1 MITLTVTSFKGN
13 PVGNPPVSFDELGG
27 TIGRADTNQM
37 VLPDPERAISRIH
50 AQVVFRGGSY
60 ALVGRG
66 ANAVLHNG
74 APVGHG
80 AEVLLAQGD
89 KIVIGSYH
97 IAVSTG
103 AAVAATDPFEAA
115 FGNGNKAAP
124 APPPLPASPPRPT
137 TLPEDRTGPRA
148 AAPSASSG
156 KSSGFGIPDDWDPFA
171 KDHAG
176 AAAAD
181 PFGEI
186 LGASNPARQPASSVG
201 GKGVP
206 PVTMPAREDSIDAL
220 FGLKAGAPS
229 GDPFG
234 SASPL
239 GSAPAQPN
247 TGGSADPLRSLLQT
261 PLPVAKV
268 ESDHVSDL
276 NAPWV
281 NARPA
286 AKPPAAPLPGA
297 VLSWDV
303 SSRAVK
309 IGGQPPPPAAPFIPA
324 ATTILGPS
332 SAPAAIPAAVPVPP
346 APAPAPRPVAAQ
358 RPVVAAAPDLPPVA
372 ASAGA
377 LSSGDAALLDALREG
392 LGTPDLRIAALS
404 PELMRQLG
412 ELLREST
419 KGTVELLA
427 ARAALKREVRA
438 DVTTILASANNS
450 LKFSP
455 SVEVALQYLLG
466 PRMMGF
472 MPPVESMRDAYD
484 DLKAHQ
490 LGVMAGMKAALA
502 GVLERFDPKV
512 VEAKLTGG
520 SALSALLPS
529 SRKARLWELFQ
540 ELYQKLAVEA
550 EEDFN
555 TLFGAAFLKAYQQYI
570 DQLEGRETRK

>member
-13 PVGNPPVSFDELGG
+13 AVGNAPVSFDELGG

-50 AQVVFRGGSY
+50 AQVVFRAGAY
-60 ALVGRG
+60 ALIGRG
-66 ANAVLHNG
+66 GNAVLHNG
-74 APVGHG
+74 AAVGHG
-80 AEVLLAQGD
+80 AEVMLAQGD
-89 KIVIGSYH
+89 LIVIGGYH
-97 IAVSTG
+97 ITVAT
-103 AAVAATDPFEAA
+103 AATAAPHDPFEAE
-115 FGNGNKAAP
+115 FGNGNQAVRTAPVVPVAPKSAP
-124 APPPLPASPPRPT
+124 APVAAA
-137 TLPEDRTGPRA
+137 DRTGPRKATPA
-148 AAPSASSG
+148 ALG
-156 KSSGFGIPDDWDPFA
+156 SSGFGIPDDWDPFA
-171 KDHAG
+171 KDAAAG
-176 AAAAD
+176 AAD
-181 PFGEI
+181 PFGEM
-186 LGASNPARQPASSVG
+186 LAAGNAARQLVSPAAGIQGLLAVQQ
-201 GKGVP
+201 
-206 PVTMPAREDSIDAL
+206 PAREDSLDAL
-220 FGLKAGAPS
+220 FGLGGGSSS
-229 GDPFG
+229 GDPF
-234 SASPL
+234 ASSKL
-239 GSAPAQPN
+239 APAAAQPN
-247 TGGSADPLRSLLQT
+247 TAGSVDPLRALRQAPQAAVKT
-261 PLPVAKV
+261 

-281 NARPA
+281 NSRQPA
-286 AKPPAAPLPGA
+286 KIPLAASNTPLSGA
-297 VLSWDV
+297 VLSWDL

-309 IGGQPPPPAAPFIPA
+309 IGGQPKLAVPPPITVVAAPAPVPVPEPPRQTA
-324 ATTILGPS
+324 PPLAL
-332 SAPAAIPAAVPVPP
+332 APAIPDAPP
-346 APAPAPRPVAAQ
+346 APASSGAS
-358 RPVVAAAPDLPPVA
+358 AAAD
-372 ASAGA
+372 G
-377 LSSGDAALLDALREG
+377 ALLDALREG
-392 LGTPDLRIAALS
+392 LGTPELRIGALS

-412 ELLREST
+412 QLLREST

-512 VEAKLTGG
+512 VEGKLTAG
-520 SALSALLPS
+520 SALSSLIPS

-540 ELYQKLAVEA
+540 DLYQKLATEA

-570 DQLEGRETRK
+570 DQLDGRETKK